1 MEDVKR
7 APSDGEESDEGV
19 EVDEESL
26 EPEVKK
32 AKAPKTQQVRK
43 STRKTTRKV
52 QKKTTKPKEAA
63 RNFKSV
69 RDMFGE
75 GEESYIM
82 DAKEQGN
89 LGKFL
94 NHSCDPNVFA
104 QNVFVDSHDLRWALY

>member
-7 APSDGEESDEGV
+7 APGDGEESDEGV
-19 EVDEESL
+19 EVDASLEESL

-104 QNVFVDSHDLRWALY
+104 QNVFVDSHDLR